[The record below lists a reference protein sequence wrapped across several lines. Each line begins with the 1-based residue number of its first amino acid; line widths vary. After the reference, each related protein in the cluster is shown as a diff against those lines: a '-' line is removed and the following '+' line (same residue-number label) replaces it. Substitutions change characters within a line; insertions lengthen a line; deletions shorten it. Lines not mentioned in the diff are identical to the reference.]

1 MNRYK
6 LNNNNDEILKLKK
19 GLMTKRRYYS
29 SKIVQK
35 RKDSSNIASNISSDN
50 ISRSNKSARTLT
62 SEIWS
67 YINDDKGKLF
77 EHNIRQTLEYE
88 LKWNIAGER
97 EFNYRKIITSTNYYI
112 ITETKSLLLKLN
124 DNLFR
129 FKLKKNGICYVSDG
143 IDKFELKADKEY
155 LLGRDLNIK
164 IEKTQSLEMD
174 GFYLSKGI
182 KLPIFNPEETSIIY
196 NFLDGKTN
204 LDRNNNDIAKRQY
217 NNISDHENE
226 ECIENSG
233 GNEISNSGSDSDCD
247 DDEGNRE
254 PELGDF
260 KYVVVEIKLSKTK
273 IGEMI
278 EQIKRDKEVMEK
290 IIKDK
295 ILYLGFVNSENINR
309 KSIKDIKGINFILFG
324 IKNSQFYG
332 RDILHYLD
340 WNLIKKVDTLS
351 EKIDNI
357 ERKLDILIKSY
368 NRKNAKK
375 SYFLGKKR
383 RMTRKSYK

>member
-67 YINDDKGKLF
+67 YINDDMGTLF

-164 IEKTQSLEMD
+164 IEKTQSMEMD

-247 DDEGNRE
+247 GDEGNRE

-260 KYVVVEIKLSKTK
+260 KYVVVEIKLSKTT

>member
-67 YINDDKGKLF
+67 YINDDMGTLF

-247 DDEGNRE
+247 DNEGNRKLK
-254 PELGDF
+254 LGDF

>member
-50 ISRSNKSARTLT
+50 ISRTNKSARTLT

-67 YINDDKGKLF
+67 YINDDMGTLF

-260 KYVVVEIKLSKTK
+260 KYAVVEIKLSKTK

-375 SYFLGKKR
+375 SYFLRKKR

>member
-1 MNRYK
+1 MNK
-6 LNNNNDEILKLKK
+6 FQMLFLLSFTLGISQKLK
-19 GLMTKRRYYS
+19 
-29 SKIVQK
+29 
-35 RKDSSNIASNISSDN
+35 
-50 ISRSNKSARTLT
+50 
-62 SEIWS
+62 
-67 YINDDKGKLF
+67 
-77 EHNIRQTLEYE
+77 
-88 LKWNIAGER
+88 
-97 EFNYRKIITSTNYYI
+97 
-112 ITETKSLLLKLN
+112 
-124 DNLFR
+124 
-129 FKLKKNGICYVSDG
+129 
-143 IDKFELKADKEY
+143 
-155 LLGRDLNIK
+155 
-164 IEKTQSLEMD
+164 
-174 GFYLSKGI
+174 
-182 KLPIFNPEETSIIY
+182 
-196 NFLDGKTN
+196 
-204 LDRNNNDIAKRQY
+204 
-217 NNISDHENE
+217 
-226 ECIENSG
+226 
-233 GNEISNSGSDSDCD
+233 
-247 DDEGNRE
+247 
-254 PELGDF
+254 LGDF